1 MLEPDHLLLSDHLII
16 MLEPDHLLLSD
27 HLIIM
32 IEPDNLFSLII
43 CYCLIIWSLC

>member
-1 MLEPDHLLLSDHLII
+1 

-32 IEPDNLFSLII
+32 IEPDHLLEPDYLLLPDHLII
-43 CYCLIIWSLC
+43 MLEPDYLF

>member
-16 MLEPDHLLLSD
+16 MLEPDRLLLSD

-32 IEPDNLFSLII
+32 LEPDP
-43 CYCLIIWSLC
+43 CYCLII